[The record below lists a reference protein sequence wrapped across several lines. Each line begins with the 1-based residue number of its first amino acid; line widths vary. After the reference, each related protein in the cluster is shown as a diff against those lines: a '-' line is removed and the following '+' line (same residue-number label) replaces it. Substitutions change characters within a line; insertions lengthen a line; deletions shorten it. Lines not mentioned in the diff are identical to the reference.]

1 MKFNK
6 WTVALAS
13 AGVVSLATAVQ
24 ADESHPVN
32 TALSS
37 TTLSGYVDTSAI
49 WNLGTGHTVA
59 NRFVNTDKT
68 RQDGF
73 NVNTVNLKLEKPIDE
88 GTWSAGYKFETMFGP
103 DAAAMPG
110 KIANNIALKNA
121 HVALR
126 VPVGNGID
134 FKIGQFEPIVGYE
147 VTESYKNPNFS
158 RSLGFNNLE
167 PFGHTGI
174 LASYQINDILGVS
187 AGIANGDSDGFG
199 LNGGRL
205 TAQGGQTSNRLS
217 QRGFQNTTANNRAST
232 SDNGQNTAFG
242 ESSKVFM
249 GSVVIKAPESAGWLA
264 GSTLYVGAVN
274 GHVENQTFEDPIWE
288 NQTDGNGNLLPVVP
302 RNDPEKSTY
311 QPGQYKK
318 DAAGNYVTTTRSEGG
333 DPTLLYVGFTLNTP
347 IKELTVGA
355 SADLLFNGD
364 RYTGLDSKGKA
375 TTFTQQPIALS
386 GSPSPDPKDNRTPLG
401 SYKHNSSANAY
412 AFYTGYQITEK
423 FKISN
428 RFEYATSG
436 YNAFL
441 PTKDGTDR
449 KDPSRDQSNDKM
461 IGETVTLDYQLWSN
475 VLTRGE
481 FRWDRAVDGTRP
493 FDDRKNDLSLLASI
507 VYMF

>member
-59 NRFVNTDKT
+59 NRFANTGSD

-110 KIANNIALKNA
+110 LIADGIALKNA
-121 HVALR
+121 YVALR
-126 VPVGNGID
+126 APVGNGID
-134 FKIGQFEPIVGYE
+134 FKIGQFDPIVGYE
-147 VTESYKNPNFS
+147 VTESFKNPNFS

-174 LASYQINDILGVS
+174 LASYQINDILGLS
-187 AGIANGDSDGFG
+187 AGIANGDAGFG
-199 LNGGRL
+199 LNGGSL
-205 TAQGGQTSNRLS
+205 TAQGDQTGNRLS
-217 QRGFQNTTANNRAST
+217 QRGFNGRASTTANN
-232 SDNGQNTAFG
+232 DLDGNGGAGQKTAFG

-274 GHVENQTFEDPIWE
+274 GHTENQTFEDPIW
-288 NQTDGNGNLLPVVP
+288 QDTKDPVAT
-302 RNDPEKSTY
+302 RNDIGKTTY
-311 QPGQYKK
+311 QPGE
-318 DAAGNYVTTTRSEGG
+318 YVTKDGKYVTNTRSEGG

-364 RYTGLDSKGKA
+364 NSTA
-375 TTFTQQPIALS
+375 TTFNQQPETLS
-386 GSPSPDPKDNRTPLG
+386 TSNDPSLRTPLG

-412 AFYTGYQITEK
+412 AVYTGYQITEK

-436 YNAFL
+436 YRAFL
-441 PTKDGTDR
+441 PGNGNAN
-449 KDPSRDQSNDKM
+449 DPTRDKM
-461 IGETVTLDYQLWSN
+461 IGETLTLDYQLWSN